1 MQTSV
6 HGVDKQHGP
15 MSSTGNDIQYLVI
28 NYNVKAY
35 EKKKKKEKEF
45 LLWLSGNA
53 SDQHSRRHK
62 FDPWPRS
69 DKDPALL

>member
-53 SDQHSRRHK
+53 SD
-62 FDPWPRS
+62 
-69 DKDPALL
+69 